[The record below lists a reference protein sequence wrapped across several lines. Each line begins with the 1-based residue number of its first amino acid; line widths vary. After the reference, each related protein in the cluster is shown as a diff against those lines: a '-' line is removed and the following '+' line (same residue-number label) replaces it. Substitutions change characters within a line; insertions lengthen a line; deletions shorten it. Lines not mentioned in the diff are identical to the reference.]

1 MILTRDNLLIY
12 RYRNETVHVEP
23 WGANAVRVRATKN
36 PAFPENDWALASRPS
51 AQAEIT
57 VSPEGAVLTNGKI
70 RLSLSNNGKITVY
83 NQKDE
88 RILEEDTRKFCALK
102 IEAREFRP
110 IPGGDYHLTARF
122 QSLDPNERIYGMGQY
137 QQPYLNLKGTDL
149 ELAHRNSQA
158 SVPFMISSLGYG
170 LLWNNP
176 AVGRA
181 VFGKNVTSLEA
192 FSTQALDYWI
202 VAGDT
207 PAELIEAYGSVAG
220 TVPMMPEYGLGFWQC
235 KLRYQTQEELLHVAR
250 EYKRQ
255 GLPIDVIVIDFFHWP
270 HQGDWKFDSA
280 YWPDPKAM
288 IEELKS
294 MGIQLM
300 VSIWPT
306 VETDSENYEEMLENG
321 YLIRCDRGVDTSFI
335 FLDKN
340 TLPFDATNPEAR
352 GYVWAKVKEHYYD
365 AGVRLFWLDEAEP
378 EYNIYDFDNYR
389 YYSGPCLQTGNIYPS
404 CYSQAFYDGMKA
416 AGQTN
421 IVNLVRC
428 AWAGSQKYGAL
439 VWSGDIPSTFGSMK
453 NQLAAGLNMGI
464 AGIPWWTTDIG
475 GFYGGDPTNPE
486 FQELFIRWFQ
496 WGAFCPVMRLHGDR
510 EPRQPQYGTTGGY
523 FCASGADNEVWSYG
537 PEAFEICK
545 KYLRLREEM
554 RDYTRKLMEEAH
566 TKGLPLMRAMFVEF
580 PDDPVCWEL
589 EEQYMYGDKYLV
601 APILNLGQRARKV
614 YLPSGCDWRL
624 SDGSQQIFSGGQW
637 TEVRAPLD
645 TMPVFE
651 RVRR

>member
-181 VFGKNVTSLEA
+181 VFGKNVTSFEA

-270 HQGDWKFDSA
+270 HQGDWKFDPA

-321 YLIRCDRGVDTSFI
+321 YLIRCDRGVDASFT
-335 FLDKN
+335 FFAN

-389 YYSGPCLQTGNIYPS
+389 YYSGTCLQTGNIYPS

-614 YLPSGCDWRL
+614 YLPSGCGWRL

>member
-12 RYRNETVHVEP
+12 RYRSETVHVEP

-181 VFGKNVTSLEA
+181 VFGKNVTSFEA

-270 HQGDWKFDSA
+270 HQGDWKFDPA

-475 GFYGGDPTNPE
+475 GFHGGDPTNPE

>member
-181 VFGKNVTSLEA
+181 VFGKNVTSFEA

-270 HQGDWKFDSA
+270 HQGDWKFDPA

-404 CYSQAFYDGMKA
+404 SYSQAFYDGMKA

-614 YLPSGCDWRL
+614 YLPSGCGWCL

>member
-70 RLSLSNNGKITVY
+70 RLSLSNNGKITVN

-181 VFGKNVTSLEA
+181 VFGKNVTSFEA

-270 HQGDWKFDSA
+270 HQGDWKFDPA

-614 YLPSGCDWRL
+614 YLPSGCGWRL

>member
-1 MILTRDNLLIY
+1 MKLSTSS
-12 RYRNETVHVEP
+12 P
-23 WGANAVRVRATKN
+23 GARTPSVFARPKN

-122 QSLDPNERIYGMGQY
+122 QSLDPNERVYGMGQY

-181 VFGKNVTSLEA
+181 VFGKNVTSFEA

-270 HQGDWKFDSA
+270 HQGDWKFDPA

-335 FLDKN
+335 FLDKK

>member
-270 HQGDWKFDSA
+270 HQGDWKFDPA

>member
-122 QSLDPNERIYGMGQY
+122 QSLDPNERVYGMGQY

-181 VFGKNVTSLEA
+181 VFGKNVTSFEA

-270 HQGDWKFDSA
+270 HQGDWKFDPA

-566 TKGLPLMRAMFVEF
+566 PKGLPLMRAMFVEF

>member
-70 RLSLSNNGKITVY
+70 RLSLSNIGKITVY

-181 VFGKNVTSLEA
+181 VFGKNVTSFEA

-270 HQGDWKFDSA
+270 HQGDWKFDPA

-614 YLPSGCDWRL
+614 YLPSGCGWRL

>member
-12 RYRNETVHVEP
+12 RYRNETVHIEP

-122 QSLDPNERIYGMGQY
+122 QSLDPNERVYGMGQY

-181 VFGKNVTSLEA
+181 VFGKNVTSFEA

-270 HQGDWKFDSA
+270 HQGDWKFDPA

-321 YLIRCDRGVDTSFI
+321 YLIRCDRGVDASFT
-335 FLDKN
+335 FFAN

-389 YYSGPCLQTGNIYPS
+389 YYSGTCLQTGNIYPS

-614 YLPSGCDWRL
+614 YLPSGCGWRL

>member
-122 QSLDPNERIYGMGQY
+122 QSLDPNERVYGMGQY

-181 VFGKNVTSLEA
+181 VFGKNVTSFEA

-235 KLRYQTQEELLHVAR
+235 KLRYQIQEELLHVAR

-270 HQGDWKFDSA
+270 HQGDWKFDPA

-614 YLPSGCDWRL
+614 YLPSGCGWRL

>member
-181 VFGKNVTSLEA
+181 VFGKNVTSFEA

-270 HQGDWKFDSA
+270 HQGDWKFDPA

-496 WGAFCPVMRLHGDR
+496 WGAFCPVMCLHGDR

>member
-181 VFGKNVTSLEA
+181 VFGKNVTSFEA

-270 HQGDWKFDSA
+270 HQGDWKFDPA

-523 FCASGADNEVWSYG
+523 FCASGTDNEVWSYG

-614 YLPSGCDWRL
+614 YLPSGCGWRL

>member
-12 RYRNETVHVEP
+12 RYRSETVHVEP

-122 QSLDPNERIYGMGQY
+122 QSLDPNERVYGMGQY

-181 VFGKNVTSLEA
+181 VFGKNVTSFEA

-270 HQGDWKFDSA
+270 HQGDWKFDPA

-389 YYSGPCLQTGNIYPS
+389 YYSGTCLQTGNIYPS

-614 YLPSGCDWRL
+614 YLPSGCGWRL